1 MDIKYFGST
10 KEMYPK
16 LFALRYVGEDGTY
29 GVAVKC
35 VDIVR
40 NADGEDS
47 PLDIT

>member
-1 MDIKYFGST
+1 MKSPSST
-10 KEMYPK
+10 GKLYPK
-16 LFALRYVGEDGTY
+16 LYDLRYVGADGTY

-47 PLDIT
+47 LLDIT